1 MQGKM
6 GRYALLEPKEHTF
19 APAETTRTH
28 QTKGREEES
37 ND

>member
-6 GRYALLEPKEHTF
+6 GRYALLEPEEHTF
-19 APAETTRTH
+19 APPETTRAY

-37 ND
+37 DD